1 MDMVQAIEKRGG
13 KSSETEQVKTQQDSE
28 KTPDQSKVDG
38 DAKVLGSK
46 TAPVRCDNPGGE
58 RAYLQR
64 LRCPD
69 GTTPSFNRVGSM
81 GYGGYGNIVD
91 LYSVRCADT
100 GKTHEIYMDMYHP
113 GYVEKLPV
121 PGFTLVKD

>member
-1 MDMVQAIEKRGG
+1 VQAFEKRGD
-13 KSSETEQVKTQQDSE
+13 KSNETEQAKTQTDS
-28 KTPDQSKVDG
+28 KKKSNQSKGDG

-46 TAPVRCDNPGGE
+46 AAPVRCDKPGGE

-81 GYGGYGNIVD
+81 GHGGYGHIVD

-100 GKTHEIYMDMYHP
+100 GITHKIYMDMYHP
-113 GYVEKLPV
+113 GYVEKRPV
-121 PGFTLVKD
+121 PGFTLAKD